1 MTQEEKNALK
11 RWEEHHKALAADVPV
26 EDFTSQTDIDRKR
39 KKLEADPV
47 LWIKYFFPKYAR
59 YEFAPFHINAIKRV
73 IEHDEW
79 YEVLSWSRELAKS
92 TVAMFICMYL
102 ALTKRKRF
110 FVLASATID
119 SAKRLL
125 APYKINFESNPRI
138 RQFYGSQ
145 ITLGQWTD
153 SEFTAKCGAKFIA
166 LGAGSAPRGARNEEI
181 RPDVIYLDDY
191 DTDEDCRNPETL
203 KKKWDW
209 FEASLYPTRSISQP
223 TLILWCGNIIAKD
236 CCIKRAGAKA
246 KHWDIVN
253 IRDKN
258 GNSTWPAKNTEQ
270 QIDIVLSNIST
281 KSAQAE
287 YFNNPVSEGSI
298 FKYLPFGKVPSLRK
312 FKFLILYG
320 DPAYSDSR
328 KKASST
334 KALWLVGKYKGVYYI
349 IKGFLARELNATFIS
364 WYFDII
370 EYVAGRSNVYCY
382 MENNKLQDPFFTQ
395 VFKPLL
401 RQECN
406 KRNKQLFIKGDER
419 KKTDKA
425 TRIEANLE
433 PIDRNAAW
441 IFNEQERDN
450 PHMNSSTSSNSS
462 RCTCHTMPTV
472 LTALRVQSLFLKTKS
487 LKWNLLSPSHT
498 TNSTITTH
506 TECNN
511 MANFINT
518 SDYDATIHREIL
530 DSLLRKES
538 TTYDPQIIE
547 ICEDRAIAE
556 MKGYLNKAYDCEK
569 IFSAE
574 VGDRN
579 PLILM
584 FAIDITV
591 YHIFCQHNPY
601 KIAKIRQD
609 RYERAI
615 EWLKGVMKGDIT
627 IDGAPKLPDDVVADN
642 SRWQIMADKV
652 RPTFL

>member
-102 ALTKRKRF
+102 GLTKRKRF

-298 FKYLPFGKVPSLRK
+298 FKHLPFGKVPSLRK

-382 MENNKLQDPFFTQ
+382 MENNKLQDPFFNQ

-450 PHMNSSTSSNSS
+450 PHMQELINQFQLFEMHLPYNADGPDCIEGAISILENKVVE
-462 RCTCHTMPTV
+462 MEPTV
-472 LTALRVQSLFLKTKS
+472 
-487 LKWNLLSPSHT
+487 
-498 TNSTITTH
+498 TI
-506 TECNN
+506 
-511 MANFINT
+511 
-518 SDYDATIHREIL
+518 SYDE
-530 DSLLRKES
+530 
-538 TTYDPQIIE
+538 
-547 ICEDRAIAE
+547 
-556 MKGYLNKAYDCEK
+556 LND
-569 IFSAE
+569 
-574 VGDRN
+574 N
-579 PLILM
+579 
-584 FAIDITV
+584 
-591 YHIFCQHNPY
+591 NPY
-601 KIAKIRQD
+601 R
-609 RYERAI
+609 
-615 EWLKGVMKGDIT
+615 M
-627 IDGAPKLPDDVVADN
+627 
-642 SRWQIMADKV
+642 
-652 RPTFL
+652 